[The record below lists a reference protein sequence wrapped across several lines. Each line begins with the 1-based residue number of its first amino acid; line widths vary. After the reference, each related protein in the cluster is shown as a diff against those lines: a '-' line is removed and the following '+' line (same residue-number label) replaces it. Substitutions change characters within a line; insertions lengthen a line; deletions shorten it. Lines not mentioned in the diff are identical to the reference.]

1 MRLSIYDKLLAVREA
16 ERLVEAGQKSGI
28 EKAVM
33 ARFPS
38 YFASTKGFKSGMLG
52 RWMTQCEQQ
61 RWKEVPWEK
70 LSEKDRRLR
79 ELPDWIRIP
88 MGMGGRGLERFKE
101 GKQVPECVAKN
112 LVAIVE
118 RVTCGGAESPLTGG
132 NLDVK
137 NLKKEAERLLKLYWD
152 AKKEIDPD
160 AEVPKLVVSERWIQ
174 RLCQKNGWTRRA
186 PNTFEAY
193 LPYEDQRMEK
203 NRNALAYTRLSQDV
217 RLDLCLNFDQV
228 WKQSWSDP
236 KRLLLKVASS
246 EGLKGKR
253 AQAVQEMMDLQE
265 RLRGGGEGD
274 WKVVRRRVTGRDA
287 RANLVGNSR
296 HSITIITS
304 LWGNGECGP
313 LTCVLPLGFI
323 SDDALADLKNRF
335 SPECYFLSSGRS
347 SHFMN
352 AESVVLYYENVL
364 AEAFNRRR
372 TLLAER
378 YGRSFETE
386 WGLILCDSFTGHH
399 SGGASDVQRCLAV

>member
-1 MRLSIYDKLLAVREA
+1 
-16 ERLVEAGQKSGI
+16 
-28 EKAVM
+28 
-33 ARFPS
+33 
-38 YFASTKGFKSGMLG
+38 
-52 RWMTQCEQQ
+52 
-61 RWKEVPWEK
+61 
-70 LSEKDRRLR
+70 
-79 ELPDWIRIP
+79 

-137 NLKKEAERLLKLYWD
+137 NLNKEAERLLKLYWD

-203 NRNALAYTRLSQDV
+203 NRKAFAYTRLSQDV

-246 EGLKGKR
+246 EGLKGKK
-253 AQAVQEMMDLQE
+253 AQAVQEIMDLQE